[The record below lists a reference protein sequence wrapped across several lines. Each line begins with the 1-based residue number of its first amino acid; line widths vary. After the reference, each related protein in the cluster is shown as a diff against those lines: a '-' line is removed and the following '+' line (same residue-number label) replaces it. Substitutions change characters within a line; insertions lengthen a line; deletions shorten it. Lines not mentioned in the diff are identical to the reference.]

1 MASALDDCTA
11 GEQLLAIEVQRSAGE
26 TESKCVQCRKA
37 MGQLTT
43 HVLDIR
49 GGLPAAGVRIEL
61 FELSEAASKLLVSTA
76 TGKDGRCSAPLIA
89 GADFRAG
96 RYALTFHLADYFR
109 NLGIELPDP
118 AFIEEAVIRIGIAKP
133 NEHYHVPLL
142 ISPWSYSVYR
152 GG

>member
-1 MASALDDCTA
+1 
-11 GEQLLAIEVQRSAGE
+11 
-26 TESKCVQCRKA
+26 

-61 FELSEAASKLLVSTA
+61 FELADGAHNQGALEMAAPRLLISTA
-76 TGKDGRCSAPLIA
+76 TGKDGRCSAPLLT

-96 RYALTFHLADYFR
+96 RYALTFHVADYFR
-109 NLGIELPDP
+109 GIGVELPDP
-118 AFIEEAVIRIGIAKP
+118 AFFEEAVIRIGIAKP
-133 NEHYHVPLL
+133 SEHYHVPLL